1 MPPVSD
7 TADPSLRHDV
17 RVAIDFEAEGLLE
30 GASDR
35 EARLE
40 LLRSLEQ
47 EGFSLEELRE
57 AAAHDRLALLPMER
71 VLAGEGKLYTREEL
85 AAETG
90 LDEHFLDEAARALGV
105 PVRQPDERA
114 ITEEEMELSRNAKA
128 LLDAGLSPE
137 SFLELT
143 AVMSRSMQTVAA
155 SLTSVFGEA
164 FLHPGD
170 TERDLGLRYAE
181 ALRNLGPLAA
191 PTLEHMLNLRLRE
204 QMREA
209 VISQAELQSGRLAGS
224 QPVTVGFV
232 DIVGFTELGEEIA
245 PEDLGSVVRSFE
257 RSVADAVEPP
267 VRLVKTIGDAAM
279 LVAPEPGPVVDTVLS
294 LVDRS
299 KDDGPLL
306 RGGIASGEGL
316 ARAGDWYGRPVNLAS
331 RLTSF
336 ARRGTV
342 VTSSEVREAAG
353 DGYDWS
359 AAGSRRFKGVRGSVD
374 VFRVRRPQDE
384 AAAS

>member
-1 MPPVSD
+1 MW
-7 TADPSLRHDV
+7 A
-17 RVAIDFEAEGLLE
+17 VAIDFEAEGLLE
-30 GASDR
+30 RASDR

-71 VLAGEGKLYTREEL
+71 VLAGDGKLYTRDEL
-85 AAETG
+85 AEATG
-90 LDEHFLDEAARALGV
+90 LDQEFLDEAARALGV
-105 PVRQPDERA
+105 PVREPGERA
-114 ITEEEMELSRNAKA
+114 ITEEELELSRSAKA
-128 LLDAGLSPE
+128 LLDAGLSRE
-137 SFLELT
+137 SFLDLT
-143 AVMSRSMQTVAA
+143 AVMSRSMQSVAA
-155 SLTSVFGEA
+155 SLRGVFGEA

-191 PTLEHMLNLRLRE
+191 PTLQHMLNLRLRE

-209 VISQAELQSGRLAGS
+209 VISQAELQSGRLTGS

-232 DIVGFTELGEEIA
+232 DIVGFTQLGEDVA
-245 PEDLGSVVRSFE
+245 PEDLGAVVRSFE
-257 RSVADAVEPP
+257 RAASKAAEAP

-279 LVAPEPGPVVDTVLS
+279 LVGPEPGPVVDTILG
-294 LVDRS
+294 LVERS
-299 KDDGPLL
+299 KEDGPLL
-306 RGGIASGEGL
+306 RGGVASGEGL
-316 ARAGDWYGRPVNLAS
+316 PRAGDWYGRPVNLAA

-374 VFRVRRPQDE
+374 VYRVRP
-384 AAAS
+384 AAG